1 MKVDRRGGVN
11 GLIVAAMGYL
21 ISGLAS
27 ISGESTQRSRSQMGM
42 AFWPS
47 KRPFAIPA
55 STHEDFQSY
64 YRLGKMCNLR
74 IEPGFSARFS
84 QAIFGLQSALNL

>member
-1 MKVDRRGGVN
+1 MSLSLKG
-11 GLIVAAMGYL
+11 
-21 ISGLAS
+21 SGLPNS
-27 ISGESTQRSRSQMGM
+27 LKTTSG
-42 AFWPS
+42 P
-47 KRPFAIPA
+47 
-55 STHEDFQSY
+55 THEDFQSY